1 MKLTAPPTSTRPL
14 RLDDLLKT
22 LSEFPWKSTA
32 RTLRER
38 FSEDRL
44 GLTASSLTFTTIM
57 ALVPLVTVALAVF
70 SAFPMFAQL
79 QGGLQQWLV
88 TSLIPD
94 NIARQVLGYL
104 TQFAGKANQLGGVG
118 LALLLVTALALI
130 LTIDHTLNSIWRV
143 RKRRQF
149 WQRVLVYWSAMTLG
163 PVVLGVSVS
172 ATSYAISAS
181 RGMVGDMPGSVQ
193 ILLDALQFVLLAGAM
208 AAMYHYVPNAHV
220 KWRHAWAGGLFVAA
234 GIELAKKL
242 LAAYLGMVPTY
253 SVMYGAFATVPI
265 LLIWIYVAWVIVLL
279 GAVIAA
285 YLPSLLSGVRVRAR
299 SRGLPFQ
306 LALETLQQLHAVRGA
321 VAKGLTMEA
330 LAQRLR
336 VDTLQLE
343 PVLDVLCE
351 LDWTGRLDEEAPD
364 RSARYVLLADPD
376 TTRLEPLLQALLLNE
391 DPTIKNFWLNSRW
404 PSILLAQAL

>member
-1 MKLTAPPTSTRPL
+1 MKLNAPPAGTRPL

-32 RTLRER
+32 CTLRER

-44 GLTASSLTFTTIM
+44 GLTARSLTFTTIM

-70 SAFPMFAQL
+70 TAFPMFAKL

-94 NIARQVLGYL
+94 NISRQVLGYL
-104 TQFAGKANQLGGVG
+104 TQFAGKASRLGVVG

-143 RKRRQF
+143 RKRRHF
-149 WQRVLVYWSAMTLG
+149 GQRVLVYSSAMTLG
-163 PVVLGVSVS
+163 PVVLGVSLSV
-172 ATSYAISAS
+172 TSYAISAS
-181 RGMVGDMPGSVQ
+181 RGIVGVMPDGVE
-193 ILLDALQFVLLAGAM
+193 ILLEALQFGLLAGGL

-279 GAVIAA
+279 GAVMTA
-285 YLPSLLSGVRVRAR
+285 YLPSLLSGVRVRAK
-299 SRGLPFQ
+299 SQGLPFQ
-306 LALETLQQLHAVRGA
+306 LALETLQQLQAVRQA
-321 VAKGLTMEA
+321 VDKGLTLEA
-330 LAQRLR
+330 LAWRLR
-336 VDTLQLE
+336 VDALQLE
-343 PVLDVLCE
+343 PILEVLCE
-351 LDWTGRLDEEAPD
+351 LDWVGRLDEEVKGQT
-364 RSARYVLLADPD
+364 ARYVMLADPC
-376 TTRLEPLLQALLLNE
+376 TTRLEPLLNALLLTE
-391 DPTIKNFWLNSRW
+391 DEAIRNFWINSRW
-404 PSILLAQAL
+404 PSILLAQAI

>member
-1 MKLTAPPTSTRPL
+1 MKLNAPPAGTRPL

-70 SAFPMFAQL
+70 TAFPMFAKL

-94 NIARQVLGYL
+94 NISRQVLGYL
-104 TQFAGKANQLGGVG
+104 TQFAGKASRLGVVG
-118 LALLLVTALALI
+118 LALLLATALALI

-143 RKRRQF
+143 RKRRHF
-149 WQRVLVYWSAMTLG
+149 GQRVLVYWSALTLG
-163 PVVLGVSVS
+163 PVVLGVSLSV
-172 ATSYAISAS
+172 TSYAISAS
-181 RGMVGDMPGSVQ
+181 QGIVGVMPDSVGV
-193 ILLDALQFVLLAGAM
+193 LLEALQFGLLAGGL

-285 YLPSLLSGVRVRAR
+285 YLPSLLSGVRVRAK
-299 SRGLPFQ
+299 SQGLPFQ
-306 LALETLQQLHAVRGA
+306 LALETLQQLQAVRHAVD
-321 VAKGLTMEA
+321 KGLTVEVLA
-330 LAQRLR
+330 LRLR
-336 VDTLQLE
+336 VDALQLE
-343 PVLDVLCE
+343 PVLEVLCE
-351 LDWTGRLDEEAPD
+351 LDWVGRLDEEVKGQT
-364 RSARYVLLADPD
+364 ARYVMLADPG
-376 TTRLEPLLQALLLNE
+376 TTRLEPLLNALLLTE
-391 DPTIKNFWLNSRW
+391 DESIRNFWINSRW
-404 PSILLAQAL
+404 PAMLLAQAI